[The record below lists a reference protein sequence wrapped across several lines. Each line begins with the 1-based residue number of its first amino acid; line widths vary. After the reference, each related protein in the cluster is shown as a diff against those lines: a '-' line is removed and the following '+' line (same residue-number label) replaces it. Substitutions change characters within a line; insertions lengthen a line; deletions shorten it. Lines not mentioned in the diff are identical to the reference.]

1 MRTTPPFRQA
11 RMRANGFSLLE
22 LLVVISLIAVLMTI
36 GSFGIKNFS
45 KASGVSSG
53 VPIAQGVFAEAR
65 ALAIEKG
72 TNTRV
77 LIHNYNNSL
86 RLNRE
91 RMLRYMVVQYLD
103 DPNDTPADPSDDV
116 WENASKGVKLPD
128 GVYYSPDLSGRKD
141 APNVEGAGRI
151 VDARLPAQG
160 VNDSSAC
167 CQYEFNSQGIII
179 SPEPDAAADYGNFPP
194 RFVIRAGSL
203 GPGQTE
209 PTAASGAGERN
220 AGGFVIWRNGRTS
233 VFRHSDQI
241 FF

>member
-11 RMRANGFSLLE
+11 RMRAAGFSLLE

-53 VPIAQGVFAEAR
+53 IPIAQGVFAEAR

-77 LIHNYNNSL
+77 MMHCDNRTDS
-86 RLNRE
+86 LNRE
-91 RMLRYMVVQYLD
+91 RNLRYMVVQYKD
-103 DPNDTPADPSDDV
+103 DKGTEVTTDDEWV
-116 WENASKGVKLPD
+116 TASKGVKLPE
-128 GVYYSPDLSGRKD
+128 GVFYSVSLSNRST
-141 APNVEGAGRI
+141 APNTDQSSGN
-151 VDARLPAQG
+151 LPGGQIQTCRA
-160 VNDSSAC
+160 
-167 CQYEFNSQGIII
+167 YEFNSQGIII
-179 SPEPDAAADYGNFPP
+179 KPEPDSGTEYGNNPP

-203 GPGQTE
+203 APGQTE

-233 VFRHSDQI
+233 VFRHPDQI